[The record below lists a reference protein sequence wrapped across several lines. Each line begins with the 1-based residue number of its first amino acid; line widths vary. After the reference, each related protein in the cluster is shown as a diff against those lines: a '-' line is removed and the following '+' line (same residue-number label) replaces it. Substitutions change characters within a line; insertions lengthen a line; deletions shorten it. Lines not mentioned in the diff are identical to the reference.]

1 MLLARLLLAAVL
13 LVSWLDTTLGD
24 SSLGLVSRRNRARKQ
39 AALAYQAG
47 RYDEALRLYRY
58 VVDTSPT
65 PSLAER
71 VNLGQV
77 YFQLRQYKLAK
88 REFEQPGTDATPQL
102 TATAATQ
109 LGLLACLDKDTT
121 TALTQFQKALLN
133 NPDNYAARQNYELLK
148 LRFSGKKPAR
158 KAAQPT
164 PKPTPQP
171 QATPGQRVD
180 STDQQRDRL
189 NRFRNAA
196 MSEQQARQ
204 LLDALQADDL
214 PYELARR
221 RTGRNPAPTRAG
233 RW

>member
-1 MLLARLLLAAVL
+1 MLIVRLLTASLL
-13 LVSWLDTTLGD
+13 LVSWLETTLGD

-39 AALAYQAG
+39 AAVAYQAG
-47 RYDEALRLYRY
+47 QYNEALRLYRY

-77 YFQLRQYKLAK
+77 YFQLRQYKSAK
-88 REFEQPGTDATPQL
+88 REFGQPGTDPTPQL

-109 LGLLACLDKDTT
+109 LGLLACLDKDTA
-121 TALTQFQKALLN
+121 TALAQFQKALLN

-158 KAAQPT
+158 KPT
-164 PKPTPQP
+164 QQTPSPALQP

-180 STDQQRDRL
+180 STDQQRDQL
-189 NRFRNAA
+189 NRFRNASL
-196 MSEQQARQ
+196 SELQARQ

-221 RTGRNPAPTRAG
+221 RKGRSAGAGRAG